1 MKRTTSLMILAVGL
15 LAGLPCVADTLL
27 IERVHSA
34 ATVSLP
40 KRGASMSQVEASF
53 GAPAQ
58 KFAAVGGGS
67 RHTPPITRW
76 QYPAFSVYFEN
87 SHVVDA
93 VLTKASPLE
102 IGPAPVPN

>member
-1 MKRTTSLMILAVGL
+1 MMRNTPLLTLCLAV
-15 LAGLPCVADTLL
+15 LASTSCLADTLL
-27 IERVHSA
+27 IERVHTA

-40 KRGASMSQVEASF
+40 KRGNSMAQVQAAF

-58 KFAAVGGGS
+58 KFAPVGGGS

-76 QYPAFSVYFEN
+76 QYPTFSVYFEN

-102 IGPAPVPN
+102 IGPAPVAN